1 MGLPMPKLWLI
12 PNGSPNA
19 FDTGPNLSHALV
31 APTYGHRR
39 DENGSGGYRLF
50 MPIVAPIAAMLI
62 QRAISRAREFSAG
75 GAAAKY
81 TRTPGGLNSAPGK
94 LEGWSKRIPMDASP
108 ATAPMFIIKPFTGNA
123 IFTLFS
129 THPST
134 QDRIARLQAAR

>member
-19 FDTGPNLSHALV
+19 FDTGPNLSHALE

-39 DENGSGGYRLF
+39 DENGSGGCRLF
-50 MPIVAPIAAMLI
+50 MPIVAPIAIMLI
-62 QRAISRAREFSAG
+62 QIAISRTREFSAD

-81 TRTPGGLNSAPGK
+81 TRTPGGLNSGPGK
-94 LEGWSKRIPMDASP
+94 LEGWSKRISMDAST
-108 ATAPMFIIKPFTGNA
+108 ATAPMFIIKPITGNA

-129 THPST
+129 THLST
-134 QDRIARLQAAR
+134 QDRIARLQAAH